1 MNCIFYGLSTGPLI
15 RIVRLV
21 LAATILNACGTQK
34 IAKEV
39 NVIVYSDFFYSQKN
53 YDSITTEFLKSD
65 LVDNLQIVGRP
76 IKKSYLTFQI
86 DTMAITRYD
95 LAIEAVDKKI
105 DSIREKSI
113 EEISQA
119 WVTSKSGQRIP
130 LSVISKVYATWNYY
144 RPDIYLP
151 EPSSFKYQDRK
162 AIKIKLYTKKRN
174 TRKLRAF
181 ASKKVMEFLNTAKAS
196 YDEFEILNESFK
208 Q

>member
-1 MNCIFYGLSTGPLI
+1 MNRFFFRLSSTILT
-15 RIVRLV
+15 RIVWLI
-21 LAATILNACGTQK
+21 LAVTILNACGTQK
-34 IAKEV
+34 TANEV
-39 NVIVYSDFFYSQKN
+39 NVIVYNNFFYSQKN
-53 YDSITTEFLKSD
+53 YDSITAEFLKSD
-65 LVDNLQIVGRP
+65 LVDSLHFVGLP
-76 IKKSYLTFQI
+76 IKKSLFAFQI
-86 DTMAITRYD
+86 DTMAITRYGIAMEV
-95 LAIEAVDKKI
+95 LDKKI

-119 WVTSKSGQRIP
+119 WVASKSGQRVP
-130 LSVISKVYATWNYY
+130 LSVISKVYATWDYY